1 MRRRLGSDERA
12 DAVEARGAEL
22 RSGVRALERRRALPQ
37 TPGKSSQQSSLVSVT
52 CHVATV
58 AGRHSDEQT
67 QSSMAA
73 GPGASTAG
81 PGQLAVNRGCLSA
94 LVDQDDG
101 GAAPGR
107 SAQQSL
113 AVPTPLQT
121 LCLPHPASPH
131 APHRRLG
138 TRQQRRRLARPR
150 RRSRRR
156 RSWPGRGPTRR
167 RGRGQFGSLGR
178 CLSCTVSSDNAE
190 LSRPAA
196 VSRGTGARMAKQP

>member
-1 MRRRLGSDERA
+1 MPLRREAPNLDREYALSNGVGPCTRRQASQVSRA
-12 DAVEARGAEL
+12 VW
-22 RSGVRALERRRALPQ
+22 
-37 TPGKSSQQSSLVSVT
+37 SQPHW
-52 CHVATV
+52 HVV

-67 QSSMAA
+67 QSGMAA
-73 GPGASTAG
+73 GAPTAG
-81 PGQLAVNRGCLSA
+81 PGQLAVSRGCLSA

-101 GAAPGR
+101 APGR

-121 LCLPHPASPH
+121 ICPPHPASPR

-138 TRQQRRRLARPR
+138 TRQQRRRLARPP
-150 RRSRRR
+150 RRSHRR

-178 CLSCTVSSDNAE
+178 CLSCTSSSEAT
-190 LSRPAA
+190 LS
-196 VSRGTGARMAKQP
+196 

>member
-22 RSGVRALERRRALPQ
+22 RSAVRALERRRALHQ
-37 TPGKSSQQSSLVSVT
+37 TPGKPSQQSSLVSVT

-73 GPGASTAG
+73 GAPTAR
-81 PGQLAVNRGCLSA
+81 PGQLVINRGCLSA
-94 LVDQDDG
+94 LVHVDQDDG
-101 GAAPGR
+101 APGR

-121 LCLPHPASPH
+121 LCPLHPASPR

-138 TRQQRRRLARPR
+138 TRQQRRRLARRP

-178 CLSCTVSSDNAE
+178 CLSCTVSSE
-190 LSRPAA
+190 PTLS
-196 VSRGTGARMAKQP
+196 